1 MTGFTSA
8 SPPSAGFAKLMYYF
22 AGAIGAPN
30 RSQIE
35 RRSTHGATTLGGP
48 MKFSRRQWLQL
59 AAGAAALPA
68 LPGIASAQSYPARP
82 VTLVAPFPAGGPVDT
97 IARILGEHLQGL
109 LGQPFIVEDIAG
121 AAGSIGVGRV
131 ARAAPDGYTLS
142 VGQWSTHVANAAIYK
157 LPYDTLTDFQPIALL
172 SSNPGLIV
180 GRKDLPANNLK
191 ELIAWLKA
199 NPEKATQGTP
209 GVGGFGHIG
218 GVFFQTVTGTKYQ
231 FVPYRGAAPMMAG
244 LLAGQVDFIVD
255 TPTTSIPQIL
265 GGAIKGFAVMSKTR
279 LAAIPDVPTVDE
291 AGTPDLYLLQWNAV
305 WAPKGTPGEIVTKL
319 NKAIVQTMADPS
331 VRRKLADLGQE
342 IYPPELQ
349 TPEAL
354 AAFQKSELAK
364 WGPIITAANI
374 KVE

>member
-1 MTGFTSA
+1 M
-8 SPPSAGFAKLMYYF
+8 K
-22 AGAIGAPN
+22 
-30 RSQIE
+30 
-35 RRSTHGATTLGGP
+35 RREFIALLGGAT
-48 MKFSRRQWLQL
+48 
-59 AAGAAALPA
+59 ALPFA
-68 LPGIASAQSYPARP
+68 ARAQSYPARP

-131 ARAAPDGYTLS
+131 AR
-142 VGQWSTHVANAAIYK
+142 THVANAAIYK

-180 GRKDLPANNLK
+180 GRKDLAANNLK

-218 GVFFQTVTGTKYQ
+218 GVFFQKVTGTKYQ
-231 FVPYRGAAPMMAG
+231 FIPYRGAAPMMAA

-265 GGAIKGFAVMSKTR
+265 GGAIKGFAVMSTMR
-279 LAAIPDVPTVDE
+279 LAAIPDVPTVDQ
-291 AGTPDLYLLQWNAV
+291 AGAPGLDLLQWNAV
-305 WAPKGTPGEIVTKL
+305 WAPKGTPADVVTKL

-331 VRRKLADLGQE
+331 VRRRLADLGQE
-342 IYPPELQ
+342 IYPPDQQ

-354 AAFQKSELAK
+354 AAFQKTELDK

>member
-1 MTGFTSA
+1 L
-8 SPPSAGFAKLMYYF
+8 K
-22 AGAIGAPN
+22 I
-30 RSQIE
+30 
-35 RRSTHGATTLGGP
+35 
-48 MKFSRRQWLQL
+48 SRRKYLHL

-68 LPGIASAQSYPARP
+68 LSRIARAQSYPARP

-180 GRKDLPANNLK
+180 GRKNLPANNLK

-218 GVFFQTVTGTKYQ
+218 GVFFQKVTGTKYQ
-231 FVPYRGAAPMMAG
+231 FVPYRGAAPMMAA

-279 LAAIPDVPTVDE
+279 LAAVPDVPTVDE
-291 AGTPDLYLLQWNAV
+291 AGALGLYLLQWNAV
-305 WAPKGTPGEIVTKL
+305 WAPKGTPGDIVMTL
-319 NKAIVQTMADPS
+319 NKAIVHAMADPS

-342 IYPPELQ
+342 FYPPEMQ

-354 AAFQKSELAK
+354 GAFQKAEREK
-364 WGPIITAANI
+364 WRPIITEANI